1 MIVQCLDCKKKYLLK
16 ATEIPPEGA
25 AVRCKGCEQM
35 IRLARRDNAEP
46 DRAGI
51 SAFKKDNPRE
61 QKWNR
66 EMTDSLR
73 SFGFSRNTQEF
84 NLLFNLVRKL
94 RKMYGMAFV
103 PVRLRLE
110 LERVERDLDY
120 NVLHFVS
127 DHCLPVADE
136 SGDSPLRKLLVGLW
150 DALKTHDYTGRFTLA
165 EVMRVAWPDAFPALF
180 VFDGLAPCGA
190 NSEPGRVSAVT
201 LTLDGLRN
209 LPPDL
214 ELDGLPQVAR
224 VEIAAGALP
233 SPALGF
239 VERSAPGLVQ
249 HQAPTAPCAADAAA
263 AMLRQWG

>member
-1 MIVQCLDCKKKYLLK
+1 MIVQCLGCRKKYLLK

-25 AVRCKGCEQM
+25 AVRCKGCDQV

-66 EMTDSLR
+66 EMNDQIR
-73 SFGFSRNTQEF
+73 HFGFSRNTQEF

-94 RKMYGMAFV
+94 RKMYGIAFV
-103 PVRLRLE
+103 PIRLRLE

-120 NVLHFVS
+120 NVLRLVS
-127 DHCLPVADE
+127 DHCLPVVDE
-136 SGDSPLRKLLVGLW
+136 TGDSPLRKLLVGLW
-150 DALKTHDYTGRFTLA
+150 DALKTHDYAGRFTQA
-165 EVMRVAWPDAFPALF
+165 EVMKVAWPDAFPAF
-180 VFDGLAPCGA
+180 IAFTGLAPCGEKGEA
-190 NSEPGRVSAVT
+190 ARVSEVT
-201 LTLDGLRN
+201 FTLDGLRN

-224 VEIAAGALP
+224 VEMAPGPLPAAPLP
-233 SPALGF
+233 FA
-239 VERSAPGLVQ
+239 ERGAPGLVL
-249 HQAPTAPCAADAAA
+249 HPAGDPPCASEAAA
-263 AMLRQWG
+263 AMLKQWG

>member
-1 MIVQCLDCKKKYLLK
+1 MIVQCLECRKKYLLK
-16 ATEIPPEGA
+16 AVEIPPEGA
-25 AVRCKGCEQM
+25 AVRCKECGQP

-46 DRAGI
+46 DRAGV

-66 EMTDSLR
+66 EMTDHIK

-94 RKMYGMAFV
+94 RKMHGIAFV
-103 PVRLRLE
+103 PIRLRLE
-110 LERVERDLDY
+110 MERVEREMDY
-120 NVLHFVS
+120 NALHLVS
-127 DHCLPVADE
+127 DHCLPLVDE

-150 DALKTHDYTGRFTLA
+150 DALKTHDYGGRFSLA
-165 EVMRVAWPDAFPALF
+165 EVMKVAWPDAFPALV
-180 VFDGLAPCGA
+180 VFTGLAPCGEKG
-190 NSEPGRVSAVT
+190 EPARVSEVT

-214 ELDGLPQVAR
+214 DLESLPQVAR
-224 VEIAAGALP
+224 VELSTAPLPAAAL
-233 SPALGF
+233 SFTA
-239 VERSAPGLVQ
+239 RSAPGLVI
-249 HQAPTAPCAADAAA
+249 HPAGDAPCASEAAT